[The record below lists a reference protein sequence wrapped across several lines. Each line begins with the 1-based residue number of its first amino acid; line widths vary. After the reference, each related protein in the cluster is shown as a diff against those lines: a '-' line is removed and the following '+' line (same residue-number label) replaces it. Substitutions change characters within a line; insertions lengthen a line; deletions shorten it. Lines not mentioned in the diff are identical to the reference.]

1 MKKIIA
7 SILAMGLLS
16 MLMMVTVNAR
26 VVGSMRQESVGPS
39 FSFADIYVDDDAL
52 QGGDGSF
59 EHPFQTIAEGI
70 NAAEDGDTVFVFSG
84 NYDEYLKFSKSIR
97 LIGEDREFTIIDGVN
112 TGLEVTNV
120 DGLTVSGFNFS
131 KGGVFVLYDSSNCTF
146 TNNIVENRHGID
158 IVNSYHT
165 RISENIIKPT
175 LSDGIEL
182 RRNSANTS
190 ISRNHIRSYN
200 HGISIIYD
208 SNNTTVTDNTIM
220 NNRWSGISLQTSNNI
235 ISGNIITN
243 NDDGGIR
250 LMHGDN
256 NIISN
261 NIITDNNDF
270 GIDVAWSENTNIDNN
285 TIININGVLGADGI
299 HLFASD
305 ENKITHNEI
314 LHVTSGN
321 STGIKLAVS
330 DDNTLSKNA
339 ISNIYG
345 SYTADGILIK
355 VSKNNIIW
363 GNNISNVYWCG
374 VYVFSGCIGNHF
386 YYNNF
391 IDNGHSDQGGNAIDE
406 GINLW
411 YRPLTQE
418 GNYWDGY
425 DGEDSDGDGIGDD
438 PYIIPPYNLI
448 NNDQFPLMEACDQSN
463 PISQQSLFFPFLQ
476 IPNRTNFPL
485 IL

>member
-1 MKKIIA
+1 
-7 SILAMGLLS
+7 
-16 MLMMVTVNAR
+16 
-26 VVGSMRQESVGPS
+26 
-39 FSFADIYVDDDAL
+39 
-52 QGGDGSF
+52 
-59 EHPFQTIAEGI
+59 
-70 NAAEDGDTVFVFSG
+70 
-84 NYDEYLKFSKSIR
+84 
-97 LIGEDREFTIIDGVN
+97 
-112 TGLEVTNV
+112 
-120 DGLTVSGFNFS
+120 
-131 KGGVFVLYDSSNCTF
+131 
-146 TNNIVENRHGID
+146 
-158 IVNSYHT
+158 
-165 RISENIIKPT
+165 
-175 LSDGIEL
+175 
-182 RRNSANTS
+182 
-190 ISRNHIRSYN
+190 
-200 HGISIIYD
+200 
-208 SNNTTVTDNTIM
+208 M

>member
-7 SILAMGLLS
+7 SIIIMGLLS
-16 MLMMVTVNAR
+16 MSMMVIANAEIDPIKR
-26 VVGSMRQESVGPS
+26 EFMLQGVP
-39 FSFADIYVDDDAL
+39 FADIYVDDDAL
-52 QGGDGSF
+52 PWGDGSF
-59 EHPFQTIAEGI
+59 EHPFQTITEGI

-97 LIGEDREFTIIDGVN
+97 LIGEDRESTIIDGVK
-112 TGLEVTNV
+112 TALEVTNV

-131 KGGVFVLYDSSNCTF
+131 KGGVFVLYHSSNCTF
-146 TNNIVENRHGID
+146 TNNIVENRHGVD
-158 IVNSYHT
+158 IVNSSYT

-182 RRNSANTS
+182 RRSSTNTS
-190 ISRNHIRSYN
+190 ISRNHICSYGSYD
-200 HGISIIYD
+200 HSGISIIYD
-208 SNNTTVTDNTIM
+208 SNSTTVTDNTITD
-220 NNRWSGISLQTSNNI
+220 NSWSGISIKTSNNI

-243 NDDGGIR
+243 NGNGGIR
-250 LMHGDN
+250 LVHGDN

-261 NIITDNNDF
+261 NIITDNNGF
-270 GIDVAWSENTNIDNN
+270 GIDVAWSENTNINNN
-285 TIININGVLGADGI
+285 TITNINSVRGADGI
-299 HLFASD
+299 HLFDSN
-305 ENKITHNEI
+305 ENKIAHNKI

-330 DDNTLSKNA
+330 DDNILSKNT

-355 VSKNNIIW
+355 ASKNNIIC

-391 IDNGHSDQGGNAIDE
+391 INNGHSDQGGNAIDE
-406 GINLW
+406 GFNLW

-418 GNYWDGY
+418 GNYWDDY
-425 DGEDSDGDGIGDD
+425 DGEDSDGDGIGDT
-438 PYIIPPYNLI
+438 PYIVPPHNLI
-448 NNDQFPLMEACDQSN
+448 NNDQFPLMEPCDQSN
-463 PISQQSLFFPFLQ
+463 LISQQSLFLSTLS
-476 IPNRTNFPL
+476 RTNHLL